1 MGISTKSNMDL
12 YSVNWKLTNSIK
24 FDEYMKEVGVG
35 YLLRKAGAACNSTT
49 EISKEADGIRINTQS
64 TVRSTNFV
72 FPVDKEVD
80 YKTMD
85 GRNVKAT
92 LSIKGDNVLVTEKWD
107 GKASTLEYGVKD
119 GKMIITCK
127 MNDVI
132 CERIHE
138 K

>member
-1 MGISTKSNMDL
+1 MSL
-12 YSVNWKLTNSIK
+12 
-24 FDEYMKEVGVG
+24 
-35 YLLRKAGAACNSTT
+35 
-49 EISKEADGIRINTQS
+49 KEADGIRINTQS

-92 LSIKGDNVLVTEKWD
+92 LSIKGDNVFVTEKWD